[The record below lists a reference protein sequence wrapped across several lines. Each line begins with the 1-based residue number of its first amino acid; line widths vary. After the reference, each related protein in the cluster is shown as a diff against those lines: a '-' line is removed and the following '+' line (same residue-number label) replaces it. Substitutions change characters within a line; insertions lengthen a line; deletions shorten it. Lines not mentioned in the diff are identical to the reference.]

1 MENLLTVPKAVIAAT
16 IFVVQNAGACFMRG
30 LPIVVAMGVLAYI
43 NTLTSGAFAIAAQV
57 IESFL
62 YAIFAVAW
70 HRYSLLPEVR
80 EKRGFALAFGL
91 REIKFGAL
99 IVVVS
104 LASMLIASLLAA
116 VLPDEAAVV
125 VILILALI
133 ASSVLVFFYPAIALD
148 QPIDGGRFVQ
158 EGLTLIFS
166 FIIGGILAIMIFI
179 LPLGVAALV
188 AFGIASMFGAVTM
201 IAIIVGLVN
210 FIASVIIIAILVST
224 ASFLYRDVIGL
235 RGVPGT

>member
-1 MENLLTVPKAVIAAT
+1 
-16 IFVVQNAGACFMRG
+16 
-30 LPIVVAMGVLAYI
+30 
-43 NTLTSGAFAIAAQV
+43 
-57 IESFL
+57 
-62 YAIFAVAW
+62 
-70 HRYSLLPEVR
+70 
-80 EKRGFALAFGL
+80 
-91 REIKFGAL
+91 
-99 IVVVS
+99 
-104 LASMLIASLLAA
+104 
-116 VLPDEAAVV
+116 
-125 VILILALI
+125 
-133 ASSVLVFFYPAIALD
+133 VLVFFYPAIALD
-148 QPIDGGRFVQ
+148 QPMDGGRFVQ

>member
-1 MENLLTVPKAVIAAT
+1 MENLLTVPKAMIAAT
-16 IFVVQNAGACFMRG
+16 VFVVQNAGACFMRG
-30 LPIVVAMGVLAYI
+30 LPVVVAMGVLAYI
-43 NTLTSGAFAIAAQV
+43 NVLTNGSFAIAGQA

-80 EKRGFALAFGL
+80 EKRGFALSFGL

-104 LASMLIASLLAA
+104 LIGYVVTSALVA
-116 VLPDEAAVV
+116 VLPDEAAIVV
-125 VILILALI
+125 VLILVLV
-133 ASSVLVFFYPAIALD
+133 ASSILVFFYPAIALE
-148 QPIDGGRFVQ
+148 QPIDGGLFVQ

-166 FIIGGILAIMIFI
+166 FILGGLLAMLIFI
-179 LPLGVAALV
+179 LPVGAAALI

-201 IAIIVGLVN
+201 VAILVGVVN
-210 FIASVIIIAILVST
+210 FIAWVIIIAIMVST

-235 RGVPGT
+235 KEVHGA